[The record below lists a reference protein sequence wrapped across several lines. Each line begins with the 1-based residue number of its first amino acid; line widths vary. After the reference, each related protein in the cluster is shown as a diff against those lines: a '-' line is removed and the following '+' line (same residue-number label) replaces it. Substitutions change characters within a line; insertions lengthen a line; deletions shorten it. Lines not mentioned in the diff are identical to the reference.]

1 MYLIT
6 ASVTDAQSV
15 VHTDTLAFAIY
26 SPSQME
32 AVLQGKWSG
41 MRAKLMNGDI
51 EGTMTYFVG
60 RAQEKYRPI
69 LQSLQ
74 ASLPD
79 IFSGISTLHLL
90 SVADDEAEM
99 EAIVNGDSYPV
110 IFMRDETGIWKLLG
124 F

>member
-1 MYLIT
+1 
-6 ASVTDAQSV
+6 
-15 VHTDTLAFAIY
+15 
-26 SPSQME
+26 
-32 AVLQGKWSG
+32 
-41 MRAKLMNGDI
+41 
-51 EGTMTYFVG
+51 
-60 RAQEKYRPI
+60 
-69 LQSLQ
+69 
-74 ASLPD
+74 LPD